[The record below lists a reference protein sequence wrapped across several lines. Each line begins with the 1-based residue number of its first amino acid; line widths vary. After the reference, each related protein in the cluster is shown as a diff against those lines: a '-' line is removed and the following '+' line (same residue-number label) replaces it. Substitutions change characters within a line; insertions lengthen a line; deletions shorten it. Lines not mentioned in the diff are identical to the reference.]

1 MASRFEMEWA
11 FCIFARVPNYMIP
24 RTLEPEVMDTDE
36 AVRAYDAMDHRE
48 VNTRFVDDFLVA
60 FPEALISESGE
71 DDWLDPDSRVSILD
85 LGTGT
90 AQIPIELCQR
100 TDLVRVMAA
109 DAAIA
114 MLEIARVNVEF
125 GSVQQQI
132 QLDHVD
138 AKKLLYRD
146 GMFDAVMSNSIVHH
160 IPEPAIVLK
169 EAVRVTCAG
178 GLLFF
183 RDLLRPD
190 DPQTLDKLVDL
201 YAGDADETQRALF
214 RASLYAALTLE
225 EVRGLVSD
233 LGFSADS
240 VARTSDRHWTWN
252 ARKAE

>member
-1 MASRFEMEWA
+1 MALASRIESGVA
-11 FCIFARVPNYMIP
+11 FRDGMAVLDFCAPLICMIP

-36 AVRAYDAMDHRE
+36 AARAYDAMDHRE
-48 VNTRFVDDFLVA
+48 VNSRFVDDFLVA
-60 FPEALISESGE
+60 FPEAVVTASGD

-114 MLEIARVNVEF
+114 MLEIVRVNVEF
-125 GSVQQQI
+125 ASVQQQI

-138 AKKLLYRD
+138 AKKLHYRD

-160 IPEPAIVLK
+160 IPEPAIVLA

-190 DPQTLDKLVDL
+190 NGDTLDKLVET
-201 YAGDADETQRALF
+201 YAERCGRDAAGVV
-214 RASLYAALTLE
+214 SGIAA
-225 EVRGLVSD
+225 RGID
-233 LGFSADS
+233 AG
-240 VARTSDRHWTWN
+240 
-252 ARKAE
+252 